1 MRRRTTS
8 IGLVA
13 LTGLALG
20 CKPAP
25 TFTTQDETML
35 RGMFDS
41 AVMWIQA
48 GNYAA
53 WAGQFAEDA
62 VFLPPNGP
70 MVVGRAEIQTWAER
84 MPTVE
89 EFSFS
94 NVQVRGEG
102 NFAWGTSS
110 IVLKYEGMPADTAK
124 QLVVYQR
131 DAMASWMVVAVSFNS
146 DLPRPQPA
154 GSATPR

>member
-1 MRRRTTS
+1 MRRRTASVS
-8 IGLVA
+8 IAA
-13 LTGLALG
+13 LTSLVLG
-20 CKPAP
+20 CTPAP
-25 TFTTQDETML
+25 KFTTQDETML
-35 RGMFDS
+35 HGMFDS
-41 AVMWIQA
+41 TVMWIQA

-62 VFLPPNGP
+62 VLLPPNGP
-70 MVVGRAEIQTWAER
+70 MVVGRAAIQAWAER

-146 DLPRPQPA
+146 DLPRQQPA
-154 GSATPR
+154 GAMPR

>member
-1 MRRRTTS
+1 MRRRAAS

-13 LTGLALG
+13 LTSLALG

-25 TFTTQDETML
+25 KFTTQDETML

-70 MVVGRAEIQTWAER
+70 MVVGRAAIQAWAER

-124 QLVVYQR
+124 QLVVYER

-146 DLPRPQPA
+146 DVPLPHA
-154 GSATPR
+154 AESATPR